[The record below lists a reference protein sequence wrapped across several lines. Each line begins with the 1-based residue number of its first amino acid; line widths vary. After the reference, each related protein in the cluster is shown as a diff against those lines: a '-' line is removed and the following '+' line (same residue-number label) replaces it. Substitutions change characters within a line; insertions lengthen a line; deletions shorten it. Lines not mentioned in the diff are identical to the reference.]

1 MDAACTLWSNGGQWR
16 EAGETVTTTDRES
29 TEDAHARRAVVIGS
43 GPNGL
48 AAAIVWAQAGGVVT
62 VFEANEEIGGGAR
75 TAALTLPGFLHDLCA
90 AVFPLAVGTDFLP
103 SLPLERYGLS
113 WIHPPLALAH
123 PLDDGTAAVLTRSGE
138 RTAEELGEDEGNYR
152 KLIAPVVKD
161 WAAIAAAFFTPPHWP
176 RRPLAVARFGL
187 HAMQPARRVAEKA
200 FTTVAGRALFAGLA
214 AHAMIPLEERGSAAV
229 GMILAATAHRGGW
242 PLARGGAGAITQAMA
257 AHLRELGGEIVTGRR
272 IGDAGEL
279 PEHDVAFAD
288 VGASALAG
296 IWAKRLPRGYR
307 RKLENFHPGP
317 GVFKLDWALS
327 GPIPWT
333 AHACRGAGTVHL
345 GGTLEEIAASEAAS
359 CAARGAR
366 ASERPFVL
374 LSQASLFDPTRA
386 PAGLHTAWAYCHVP
400 NDSGEDMTQRIEN
413 QVERFAPGFRSLIL
427 ARSAR
432 GPKELERG
440 NANLVGGDIGGGRNS
455 LRQLVLRPGWGGYR
469 TPLAG
474 VYLCSSSTPPGGGV
488 HGLCGANAARLALHG
503 AARR

>member
-1 MDAACTLWSNGGQWR
+1 
-16 EAGETVTTTDRES
+16 
-29 TEDAHARRAVVIGS
+29 
-43 GPNGL
+43 
-48 AAAIVWAQAGGVVT
+48 
-62 VFEANEEIGGGAR
+62 
-75 TAALTLPGFLHDLCA
+75 
-90 AVFPLAVGTDFLP
+90 
-103 SLPLERYGLS
+103 
-113 WIHPPLALAH
+113 
-123 PLDDGTAAVLTRSGE
+123 
-138 RTAEELGEDEGNYR
+138 LGEDEGNYR
-152 KLIAPVVKD
+152 NLIAPVVKD
-161 WAAIAAAFFTPPHWP
+161 WAAITAAFFAPPHWP

-214 AHAMIPLEERGSAAV
+214 AHAMIPLEEQGSAAV
-229 GMILAATAHRGGW
+229 GMVLAAAAHRGGW

-272 IGDAGEL
+272 IGAAGEL
-279 PEHDVAFAD
+279 PEHEVAFAD

-296 IWAKRLPRGYR
+296 IWGERLPRGYR
-307 RKLENFHPGP
+307 RQLEDFQPGP

-345 GGTLEEIAASEAAS
+345 GGTLEEIAASEASS
-359 CAARGAR
+359 CAARGAQ

-455 LRQLVLRPGWGGYR
+455 LRQLVLRPGVARPPFAGAALPLVGLWPGVARRQRTPALAHGVSKLPRWGGYR
-469 TPLAG
+469 TPLGG

-488 HGLCGANAARLALHG
+488 HGLCGANAARLALHE